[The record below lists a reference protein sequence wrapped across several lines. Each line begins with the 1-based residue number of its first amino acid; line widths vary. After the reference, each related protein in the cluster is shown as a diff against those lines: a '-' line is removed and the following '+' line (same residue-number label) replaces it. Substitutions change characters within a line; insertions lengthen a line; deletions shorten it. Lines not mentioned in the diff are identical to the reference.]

1 MIKSGIKIR
10 KIIPRKIF
18 AFTLSWVGGE
28 EYACGRGRASNHNN
42 DNTSADDDNVKPTNT
57 ASNLGRA
64 GYGKQEDMAI
74 EVDDDDV
81 L

>member
-10 KIIPRKIF
+10 KIISRKIF
-18 AFTLSWVGGE
+18 AFTLLWVGGD

-42 DNTSADDDNVKPTNT
+42 DNTDDDNVKPTNT
-57 ASNLGRA
+57 ASILGQA
-64 GYGKQEDMAI
+64 GGDGKQEDMAI
-74 EVDDDDV
+74 EVDDDDI